1 MVSHRK
7 GVTDMLEHFTVDESK
22 MVPEDED
29 LWERERVYLFV
40 FNDDLLYEATDAP
53 YDTDDETASF
63 KNAVWKAAEHTGCNT
78 ELFEKSLKG
87 FDETDIEG
95 IVKLFNH
102 FSQFT
107 IEKVFLIKEKL
118 YNSDER

>member
-1 MVSHRK
+1 MF
-7 GVTDMLEHFTVDESK
+7 EHFDIDKSK
-22 MVPEDED
+22 MVPEDEE
-29 LWERERVYLFV
+29 LWEQERVYLFV
-40 FNDDLLYEATDAP
+40 FDDDRLYEASDAP
-53 YDTDDETASF
+53 YDTNDETASF

-87 FDETDIEG
+87 FDKTDIEG

-102 FSQFT
+102 FSQST

-118 YNSDER
+118 YNGNER